1 MVALGV
7 LLGAG
12 AEACVLA
19 MSLSQPKSLF
29 KMSTRFHQRNP
40 DQLHDMCAV
49 AMSGSYKVDNGTYSE
64 PIMYLQVRQAYIRTY
79 VHTYIRTY
87 LSHAHMILLRWLYLY
102 VCISLC
108 LYISMSVYLYVSILD
123 GWYKH

>member
-79 VHTYIRTY
+79 VHTYISISCSY
-87 LSHAHMILLRWLYLY
+87 DFAQMA
-102 VCISLC
+102 ISLC